1 MVLVFIVLVR
11 TQSWNGNLIVTCSM
25 CHACLTQLCFCVSC
39 LATTPEHLVVPLVYV
54 FYQESW
60 FYTAAMN
67 HGHFSRDDIS
77 ILACYNEALSLHI
90 HRWRVYLKDLET
102 PMDVAKFWCRQWRW
116 FRPRHY
122 DYWSWFK
129 WGWSAKCLT
138 VNHQFS
144 AYTKRHLHQFRLFL

>member
-60 FYTAAMN
+60 FYTAAMS

-77 ILACYNEALSLHI
+77 IQACYNEALFAAHSQMHEKFI
-90 HRWRVYLKDLET
+90 LKDLET
-102 PMDVAKFWCRQWRW
+102 PIDVAKF
-116 FRPRHY
+116 
-122 DYWSWFK
+122 
-129 WGWSAKCLT
+129 
-138 VNHQFS
+138 
-144 AYTKRHLHQFRLFL
+144 